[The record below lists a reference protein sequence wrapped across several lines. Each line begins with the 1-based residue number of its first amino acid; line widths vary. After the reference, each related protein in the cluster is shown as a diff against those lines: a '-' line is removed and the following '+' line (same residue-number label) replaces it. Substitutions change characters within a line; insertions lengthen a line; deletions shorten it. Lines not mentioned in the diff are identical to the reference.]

1 MTCAEKLDFIS
12 NMILNGLKEL
22 NMTQSDLARKMNVH
36 QPSVSQ
42 CIRKRNL
49 PSNYNIYQLCEI
61 FNLDFDEII
70 RKLNLERR
78 TNL

>member
-1 MTCAEKLDFIS
+1 MTCIEKLDFIS

-36 QPSVSQ
+36 QQSINQ
-42 CIRKRNL
+42 WIRKRNL
-49 PSNYNIYQLCEI
+49 PSNYHIYQLCEI
-61 FNLDFDEII
+61 FDLDFDKII

-78 TNL
+78 